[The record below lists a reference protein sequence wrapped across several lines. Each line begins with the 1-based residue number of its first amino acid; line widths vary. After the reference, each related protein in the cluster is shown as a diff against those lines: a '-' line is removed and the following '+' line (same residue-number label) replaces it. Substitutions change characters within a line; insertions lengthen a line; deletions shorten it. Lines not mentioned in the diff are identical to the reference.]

1 MHAELQDLH
10 LVVTGSGGALG
21 GAVVGRLLELGA
33 VCHLPLRTAGGAARF
48 GGAPAGRVHV
58 VEGVDLT
65 DERSVAGLYAGLP
78 GLWASIHC
86 AGGFAMAP
94 ILGTEAD
101 DFSRM
106 WAANALSCFLCCRE
120 AVRVMRGT
128 GGGGRIVNVAARPAL
143 EPRAGAGMLAYTASK
158 AAVAALTQALA
169 EELASEGIWV
179 NAVAPSI
186 LDTTENRAAMPGAD
200 HASWPAVEEVAA
212 TIVHLA
218 SPLNGSA
225 RGGLIPVYGRSG

>member
-1 MHAELQDLH
+1 
-10 LVVTGSGGALG
+10 
-21 GAVVGRLLELGA
+21 
-33 VCHLPLRTAGGAARF
+33 
-48 GGAPAGRVHV
+48 
-58 VEGVDLT
+58 
-65 DERSVAGLYAGLP
+65 
-78 GLWASIHC
+78 
-86 AGGFAMAP
+86 
-94 ILGTEAD
+94 
-101 DFSRM
+101 
-106 WAANALSCFLCCRE
+106 
-120 AVRVMRGT
+120 MRGT

-218 SPLNGSA
+218 SSRCAGPPERIGAVERSDWKTRGWRRRDSA
-225 RGGLIPVYGRSG
+225 REPRDRRGACSRLRARFVSVRTARSEIRVAWPCPSPFPGPW